1 MTTSFAPSGDLAPS
15 YQILAALLTVLGI
28 VLLVM
33 ELRRSRGAQRS
44 PRSSIAAFVTGALAS
59 IGLLLAVLR
68 PVAIQSKGSLVG
80 PRVVVLADVSRSID
94 LPGPAGKTRRQEAAR
109 ALGELQKHG
118 AEVRLYGLAFGK
130 GSPTPL
136 SAALA
141 SGAAEGAQ
149 NTPEGQLAQAL
160 LAARPMPR
168 SDLAGAIEAVAR
180 AADERPAA
188 IVVLSDGRLD
198 RPGEGQAGEGIRA
211 ALGTLTVP
219 VHAISLATE
228 APRDA
233 SVRVVRAAGAAVAH
247 QPLTLRIEIGCAGG
261 LDCDEVPVSLRELRE
276 TGEPTELARG
286 KANASSG
293 AATLELEVTLDRA
306 GARILEVSID
316 APDGDVVPDNDTR
329 YVTIDVARDRVRVL
343 HVAGRPTYDVRALRM
358 WLKADA
364 SVDVVAFFILRTP
377 TDDVVAP
384 SEELALIPFPV
395 DELFSEHLP
404 SFDAV
409 VLQDFNAAPYGL
421 AKHLRSLSR
430 YVDKGG
436 GLIMVGGPDA
446 FVPGNYAGTPLAEVL
461 PVELDRGPGAEG
473 SDVASFVPRTTEA
486 GRAAPVL
493 GPLRDLIGEE
503 WPEMPGANVV
513 GDARPGATVLLEH
526 PTRKTPK
533 GGPMP
538 ILALGE
544 HGSGRTIALAIDG
557 SHRLLFSAFA
567 ANAAGRAHGAFWD
580 ALLGWLMRDPRFEPA
595 VVDLADGCIAG
606 EDTTLTLRPLPGQKG
621 DAKITIRKLGAG
633 EVLRTLSARL
643 DGKGEPLSLDAG
655 KLEPGGYSATVEI
668 VPSEAGAAADG
679 TTSAERGPTT
689 RRDFACE
696 RGGDEWADTRPDPE
710 RLAAIAE
717 ATGGK
722 SVTAD
727 GIGSL
732 PLPAATQIAA
742 ERRVSPLLPPWAWTL
757 GAAML
762 VGVHWI
768 VRRRSGLA

>member
-1 MTTSFAPSGDLAPS
+1 MTTSLAPSGDLAPS
-15 YQILAALLTVLGI
+15 FQLLAALLTLFGI
-28 VLLVM
+28 VLLAI
-33 ELRRSRGAQRS
+33 ELRRSRGSRV
-44 PRSSIAAFVTGALAS
+44 AAFATGALAS

-94 LPGPAGKTRRQEAAR
+94 LPGASGKTRRQEAAR
-109 ALGELQKHG
+109 AFGELEKRG

-130 GSPTPL
+130 GSPLPL
-136 SAALA
+136 SAAGGPKGA
-141 SGAAEGAQ
+141 DPGAGAAAEG
-149 NTPEGQLAQAL
+149 GLGQAL

-198 RPGEGQAGEGIRA
+198 RPGETQAGESIRA
-211 ALGTLTVP
+211 ALGTLNVP
-219 VHAISLATE
+219 VHAVSLATE

-233 SVRVVRAAGAAVAH
+233 SVRLVRAAGAAVAH
-247 QPLTLRIEIGCAGG
+247 QPLSLRVEIGCAGG
-261 LDCDEVPVSLRELRE
+261 LDCDEVPVTLRELRE
-276 TGEPTELARG
+276 SGDPTLLASG
-286 KANASSG
+286 KANVTNG
-293 AATLELEVTLDRA
+293 TATLELEVTLDRA
-306 GARILEVSID
+306 GARILEVSIQ

-395 DELFSEHLP
+395 DELFNEHLP

-421 AKHLRSLSR
+421 AKHLRSLAR

-446 FVPGNYAGTPLAEVL
+446 FVAGNYAGTPLAEVL
-461 PVELDRGPGAEG
+461 PVELDRARDAQGA
-473 SDVASFVPRTTEA
+473 DVASFVPRTTEA
-486 GRAAPVL
+486 GRVAPVL
-493 GPLRDLIGEE
+493 GPLRDLIGEA

-513 GDARPGATVLLEH
+513 GEARPGATLLLEH
-526 PTRKTPK
+526 PTRKALR

-544 HGSGRTIALAIDG
+544 HGSGRTIALAMDG

-580 ALLGWLMRDPRFEPA
+580 AMLGWLMRDPRFEPA
-595 VVDLADGCIAG
+595 VVELSDGCIAG

-621 DAKITIRKLGAG
+621 EAKITIRRLGSG
-633 EVLRTLSARL
+633 EEARVLSAPL
-643 DGKGEPLSLDAG
+643 DGRGEPLSLDAG
-655 KLEPGGYSATVEI
+655 KLSPGGYSATVEI
-668 VPSEAGAAADG
+668 VPSDAGAAKG
-679 TTSAERGPTT
+679 TASAERGPTT

-710 RLAAIAE
+710 RLAAIAA

-722 SVTAD
+722 SVTVD

-732 PLPAATQIAA
+732 PLPEATQIAA

-768 VRRRSGLA
+768 VRRKSGLS

>member
-1 MTTSFAPSGDLAPS
+1 MTTSLAPSGDLAPS
-15 YQILAALLTVLGI
+15 YQLLAALLTVLGI
-28 VLLVM
+28 VLLAL
-33 ELRRSRGAQRS
+33 ELKRSRGSRLL
-44 PRSSIAAFVTGALAS
+44 AFATGSLAS
-59 IGLLLAVLR
+59 IGLLCAVLR

-80 PRVVVLADVSRSID
+80 PRVVVLADASRSID
-94 LPGPAGKTRRQEAAR
+94 LPGPAGKTRREEAVR

-130 GSPTPL
+130 GAPTPL
-136 SAALA
+136 TAALA
-141 SGAAEGAQ
+141 NGAAEGTQ
-149 NTPEGQLAQAL
+149 SGPENRLGQAL

-168 SDLAGAIEAVAR
+168 SDLAGAIESVAR

-188 IVVLSDGRLD
+188 IVVLSDGRFD
-198 RPGEGQAGEGIRA
+198 RPGEAQAGEAIRA

-219 VHAISLATE
+219 VHAVSLATE

-233 SVRVVRAAGAAVAH
+233 SVRAVRAAGAAVAH
-247 QPLTLRIEIGCAGG
+247 QPLTLRVEIGCAGG

-276 TGEPTELARG
+276 SGEPTLLASG

-293 AATLELEVTLDRA
+293 SATLELEVTLDRA

-421 AKHLRSLSR
+421 AKHLRSLAR

-461 PVELDRGPGAEG
+461 PVELDRGPDAQGV
-473 SDVASFVPRTTEA
+473 DVASFVPRTTEA

-526 PTRKTPK
+526 PTRRTPK

-595 VVDLADGCIAG
+595 VVELADGCIAG

-621 DAKITIRKLGAG
+621 DAKITIRKLGTG
-633 EVLRTLSARL
+633 EEARTLSAKL

-655 KLEPGGYSATVEI
+655 KLQPGGYSATVEI
-668 VPSEAGAAADG
+668 VPSDAGAPSDGAA
-679 TTSAERGPTT
+679 SAQRGPTT

-710 RLAAIAE
+710 RLAAIAA

-722 SVTAD
+722 SVTVD
-727 GIGSL
+727 QIGSL

-762 VGVHWI
+762 VGAHWI
-768 VRRRSGLA
+768 VRRRGGLS